1 MRTTQPATIQTDG
14 MIHIFNGFHNPNGG
28 SEQEALRLYELLHGK
43 GDVQLW
49 STSSRTSDELS
60 AAYPIRRLAPLKAS
74 VPRGGTYVF
83 VGAHWRNRVWP
94 YFAGRPERLVYV
106 FNTFHPKLLALT
118 SAPPPLLRWP
128 ATEFVLIS
136 AFQARL
142 LGVKGEIQPSPID
155 IGRFAPR
162 VRESRAQ
169 PVIGRLSRNTA
180 DKHHPDDIAVYRTLV
195 ERGCKLLLQGATTL
209 AGALPQDDAIRLLP
223 EGAMA
228 APDFLHELDIFYYRT
243 GEHVETFGRV
253 VLEAMACGLPV
264 VCHRHGGYADVVR
277 HGENG
282 YLFDTSDEALA
293 ILAELIAQ
301 PALRAKIGA
310 AARRTVEQLYSP
322 EALDARTA
330 FYLRGAAR

>member
-1 MRTTQPATIQTDG
+1 

-43 GDVQLW
+43 SDVRLW
-49 STSSRTSDELS
+49 STSSRTSAELV
-60 AAYPIRRLAPLKAS
+60 AAYPIRRLAPLTADM
-74 VPRGGTYVF
+74 PRGGTYVF

-118 SAPPPLLRWP
+118 SSPPPLLRWP

-136 AFQARL
+136 SFQSQL
-142 LGVKGEIQPSPID
+142 IGVKGEIQPSPID
-155 IGRFAPR
+155 INRFVPR
-162 VRESRAQ
+162 LREASTQ
-169 PVIGRLSRNTA
+169 PVIGRLSRDTA
-180 DKHHPDDIAVYRTLV
+180 DKHHPDDIAVYQALAA
-195 ERGCKLLLQGATTL
+195 RGCKLLLQGATTL
-209 AGALPQDDAIRLLP
+209 AGALTASDAIRLLP
-223 EGAMA
+223 EGTMA

-282 YLFDTSDEALA
+282 YLFDTSEEALA
-293 ILAELIAQ
+293 ILDQLITL
-301 PALRAKIGA
+301 PALRAQIGA

-330 FYLRGAAR
+330 FYLRGPTR

>member
-1 MRTTQPATIQTDG
+1 MQPVTIQTEG

-28 SEQEALRLYELLHGK
+28 SEREALSLYELLRGK
-43 GDVQLW
+43 SDVQLW
-49 STSSRTSDELS
+49 STSSRTSEELA
-60 AAYPIRRLAPLKAS
+60 AAYPIRRVAPLKAS

-83 VGAHWRNRVWP
+83 VGAHWRNRLWP

-118 SAPPPLLRWP
+118 STQPPLLRWP

-136 AFQARL
+136 SFQAQL

-155 IGRFAPR
+155 ISRFAPR
-162 VRESRAQ
+162 AREPHAQ
-169 PVIGRLSRNTA
+169 PVIGRLSRDTA
-180 DKHHPDDIAVYRTLV
+180 DKHHPDDIGVYKALAA
-195 ERGCKLLLQGATTL
+195 RGCKLLLQGATKV
-209 AGALPQDDAIRLLP
+209 AGALPQGDAIRVLP

-264 VCHRHGGYADVVR
+264 VCHRHGGYGDVVR

-282 YLFDTSDEALA
+282 YLFDTSEEALA
-293 ILAELIAQ
+293 ILDQLIGQ
-301 PALRAKIGA
+301 PALRAQIGA
-310 AARRTVEQLYSP
+310 AARRTVEQLYSR

-330 FYLRGAAR
+330 FYLRDASR

>member
-1 MRTTQPATIQTDG
+1 

-28 SEQEALRLYELLHGK
+28 SEQEALRLYELLRGK
-43 GDVQLW
+43 SEVQLW
-49 STSSRTSDELS
+49 STSSRTSSELS

-74 VPRGGTYVF
+74 LPRGGTWVF

-94 YFAGRPERLVYV
+94 YLAGRPERLVYV

-118 SAPPPLLRWP
+118 SSPPPLLRWP

-136 AFQARL
+136 SFQAQL

-155 IGRFAPR
+155 IERFAPR
-162 VRESRAQ
+162 AREAHER
-169 PVIGRLSRNTA
+169 PVIGRLSRDTA
-180 DKHHPDDIAVYRTLV
+180 DKHHPDDIAVYKTLV
-195 ERGCKLLLQGATTL
+195 ARGCKLLLQGATTL
-209 AGALPQDDAIRLLP
+209 TGALPTGDAIRLLP
-223 EGAMA
+223 EGAMS

-264 VCHRHGGYADVVR
+264 VCHRHGGYADVIR

-293 ILAELIAQ
+293 ILDQLVAQ
-301 PALRAKIGA
+301 PELRASIGG

-322 EALDARTA
+322 QALAARTA
-330 FYLRGAAR
+330 FYLGRGAR